1 MVHHREMFD
10 RWLNVARDYPDAL
23 VDPDEDL
30 RRRIRK
36 LDMINHRARAVVLR
50 AGLAVLALW
59 ALSAVLLARVVE
71 LSNRE

>member
-1 MVHHREMFD
+1 
-10 RWLNVARDYPDAL
+10 
-23 VDPDEDL
+23 L

>member
-30 RRRIRK
+30 PRRIRK

-50 AGLAVLALW
+50 ASLAVLALW

>member
-30 RRRIRK
+30 RRRIRT
-36 LDMINHRARAVVLR
+36 LDMINHRARAIAR
-50 AGLAVLALW
+50 HRRNMRSIRRSRLAVQLD
-59 ALSAVLLARVVE
+59 VGKRQIHE
-71 LSNRE
+71 G